1 MRLLPDGFG
10 VAGGEG
16 VVPPEAYEAVRRRL
30 DETPAAGRPRIP
42 VHRGLERDRAYYVVA
57 LTDLHPAA
65 VLPPIPESAEPAEL
79 RFEVER

>member
-1 MRLLPDGFG
+1 MSWLGSSF
-10 VAGGEG
+10 
-16 VVPPEAYEAVRRRL
+16 RRSSANLFRSSG
-30 DETPAAGRPRIP
+30 ETPAAGRPRIP